1 MLNSCW
7 SRMFE
12 RTTKRAV
19 MNPILS
25 ASAPQL
31 TARQQE
37 LLDYLRGYQ
46 RTNGVM
52 PSTRD
57 IQRHFGFSS
66 QTAAMSHLRAL
77 EKKGAIRRHPNMA
90 RAVVFPEDLDRAE
103 IIDIPVFGTIP
114 AGMPSDAAQHAEGCI
129 SVDINTLGIP
139 RASKSFA
146 LKVRGDSMIEAHIC
160 SGDLVILEIKEPREK
175 DIVAALIDGETT
187 LKRYLVSNGQPFLKA
202 ENEEYPDLLPARE
215 LLIQGVMIGMIRHF
229 RRD

>member
-1 MLNSCW
+1 
-7 SRMFE
+7 
-12 RTTKRAV
+12 

-37 LLDYLRGYQ
+37 LLNNLRGYQ

-114 AGMPSDAAQHAEGCI
+114 AGMPSDAAQHADGCI

-229 RRD
+229 KRD

>member
-1 MLNSCW
+1 
-7 SRMFE
+7 
-12 RTTKRAV
+12 
-19 MNPILS
+19 MNPFLS
-25 ASAPQL
+25 ASSVQL
-31 TARQQE
+31 TSRQQE

-46 RTNGVM
+46 RANGVM

-103 IIDIPVFGTIP
+103 IVDIPVFGTIP
-114 AGMPSDAAQHAEGCI
+114 AGMPSDAAQQAEGCI

-187 LKRYLVSNGQPFLKA
+187 LKRYLISNGKPYLKA
-202 ENEEYPDLLPARE
+202 ENERYPDLLPAQE

>member
-1 MLNSCW
+1 
-7 SRMFE
+7 
-12 RTTKRAV
+12 

-160 SGDLVILEIKEPREK
+160 NGDLVILEIKEPREK